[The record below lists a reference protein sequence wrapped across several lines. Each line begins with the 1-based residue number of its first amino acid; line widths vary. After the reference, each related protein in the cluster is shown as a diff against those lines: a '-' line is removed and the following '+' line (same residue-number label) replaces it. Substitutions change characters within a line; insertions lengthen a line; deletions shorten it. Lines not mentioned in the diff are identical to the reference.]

1 MIEANTGSNTRVALP
16 RFVLITIF
24 LIGLLALLAVII
36 LARPLLLP
44 LSFALLLAMLLNPV
58 VQWCGR
64 RGINK
69 AFSIG
74 IAVFIS
80 VAAIGGLGYF
90 IVTQAMKF
98 GDDLPKM
105 EKALDKTWTKGERWV
120 QKAFDMRSKEVD
132 EVIEDVKKDN
142 AQNGGSFVGRTLT
155 TVGALLA
162 YLFLLPVFTFLFLFY
177 KSLLVDFL
185 RQLFPERDHA
195 ILQDVLTG
203 TRGVVQSY
211 LVGLFFQSMI
221 VATLNW
227 VGLTAIGVPY
237 ALMLAV
243 MGALLN
249 LIPYIGMIIATLVPM
264 AVALSFQ
271 DPTAALWVF
280 VLYSA
285 VQFLDN
291 NFIVPLVV
299 ASRVE
304 LNALVSILAVMVGGL
319 IWGAPGMFLAIPFT
333 AILKVIS
340 DNVPDMKPL
349 GFLLGT
355 TQHDDHHRLFRVRK
369 AKLVKKGLAP

>member
-1 MIEANTGSNTRVALP
+1 MTDATPGSTPSAALP
-16 RFVLITIF
+16 RYVHITIL
-24 LIGLLALLAVII
+24 LIGLLALLAVVI
-36 LARPLLLP
+36 LARPLLVP
-44 LSFALLLAMLLNPV
+44 LSFSLLLAMLLNPV

-69 AFSIG
+69 LVSIG

-90 IVTQAMKF
+90 IVTQAMNF

-120 QKAFDMRSKEVD
+120 QKALDMRSKEMD
-132 EVIEDVKKDN
+132 EVIEDVKNDS
-142 AQNGGSFVGRTLT
+142 AQKGGSFVGRTLT

-162 YLFLLPVFTFLFLFY
+162 YLFLLPVFTFLLLFY
-177 KSLLVDFL
+177 KAMLLEFL
-185 RQLFPERDHA
+185 RQLFPKRDHD

-211 LVGLFFQSMI
+211 LVGLLFEAII

-227 VGLTAIGVPY
+227 VGLLAIGVRY

-249 LIPYIGMIIATLVPM
+249 LIPYIGMIVATLVPM
-264 AVALSFQ
+264 AVALSLQ

-280 VLYSA
+280 ALYSA
-285 VQFLDN
+285 VQFVDN

-333 AILKVIS
+333 AILKVIC
-340 DNVPDMKPL
+340 DRVPDMKAF

-355 TQHDDHHRLFRVRK
+355 TQNDDHHRLLRVRK
-369 AKLVKKGLAP
+369 VKLVKKDVVA